1 MKVLFALIFVWLFL
15 SFSFFIVEAQENQ
28 KSEDWI
34 CLSIKNLVKKGL
46 VNEELFELIQA
57 KNKEL
62 TRIEWA
68 RILTVIVAG
77 NEGKFSA
84 EDLKTIDMLF
94 NEFKYE
100 MLLLRIQMLEKGN
113 ALKEEEENKLRL
125 SGNIKFIP
133 EFYHGKKMP
142 WFKEEYGNIPSPSK
156 GGINQKIDLYLR
168 AKVDSNWGGFVKLYN
183 SGYWGAG
190 KYTPDVPETGGPF
203 YIDEAYMEF
212 NSALTKVKGGRI
224 RFSLGPLG
232 ILVGNELRPIPPL
245 EGVEI
250 KNGYSYIKTSNI
262 IGRITSDYY
271 PETLVVAGQ
280 DNFYASRISIDMKNF
295 VVGANYLWSGL
306 SKEKGY
312 SLDYNIRRLGLSG
325 EYAGY
330 KLSSDVNIEGINWSN
345 AYVGILSFPTIIGL
359 DFSFRYGR
367 LSKYFFPIYSS
378 LYYSDVGEKVDY
390 FEEGII
396 GSDCKI
402 SKKFSE
408 KVNMTLEHFGIKN
421 RTNLEHDNI
430 SILSFGYNPINEVN
444 FIFEY
449 NRWAEGERLNK
460 TKYGQFRSIISINF

>member
-1 MKVLFALIFVWLFL
+1 MLVFLTFSSLII
-15 SFSFFIVEAQENQ
+15 SAQEKIDQ
-28 KSEDWI
+28 DSGDWI
-34 CLSIKNLVKKGL
+34 YLSVKNLAEKNLANK
-46 VNEELFELIQA
+46 ELFELIQA
-57 KNKEL
+57 REKEL

-84 EDLKTIDMLF
+84 EDLKTVDVLF

-100 MLLLRIQMLEKGN
+100 MLLLRIQMLEKEN
-113 ALKEEEENKLRL
+113 TLKGEKENELRL
-125 SGNIKFIP
+125 NGNIKLIP
-133 EFYHGKKMP
+133 EFYHGKNMP
-142 WFKEEYGNIPSPSK
+142 GFKEEYGNIPSPSK

-190 KYTPDVPETGGPF
+190 RYTPDVPGTSGPF
-203 YIDEAYMEF
+203 YIDETYMEF

-224 RFSLGPLG
+224 RFSFGPLG
-232 ILVGNELRPIPPL
+232 ILVGNELRPISPL
-245 EGVEI
+245 EGIEV
-250 KNGYSYIKTSNI
+250 KNNIGYVKTSNV

-271 PETLVVAGQ
+271 PETLIVAGQ
-280 DNFYASRISIDMKNF
+280 DSFYASRVFIDMKSF
-295 VVGANYLWSGL
+295 GLGANYLWSGL

-312 SLDYNIRRLGLSG
+312 SLDYNIGRLGLSG
-325 EYAGY
+325 EYARY
-330 KLSSDVNIEGINWSN
+330 KPSPDTNIEGVNWSN

-408 KVNMTLEHFGIKN
+408 KVNMTLEHFEIKN

-430 SILSFGYNPINEVN
+430 SILSFGYDPINEVN